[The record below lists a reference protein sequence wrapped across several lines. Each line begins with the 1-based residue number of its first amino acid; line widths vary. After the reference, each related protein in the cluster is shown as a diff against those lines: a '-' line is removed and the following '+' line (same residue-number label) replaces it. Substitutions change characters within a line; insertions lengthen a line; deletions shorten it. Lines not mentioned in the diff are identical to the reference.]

1 MGSLNSKADWLLQV
15 YQSPRAV
22 FGLADIALLINETDP
37 ISLTKK
43 LHYQV
48 GKGNLRNPRKGL
60 YTKPNFDPAALACTL
75 YSPSYV
81 SLDYVLQKEGILF
94 QYDSAITTISYL
106 SRSVTIEKWEI
117 KYRKIKEAVLLNTM
131 GIVSRP
137 DGVNIATKE
146 RAFLDMLYLNG
157 AMYFDSL
164 NTLNVK
170 FVYELLPI
178 YESKV
183 LLQRVKKL
191 FKNEHNEA

>member
-1 MGSLNSKADWLLQV
+1 MGSFNQKTDWILQV
-15 YQSPRAV
+15 YQSPRTV

-48 GKGNLRNPRKGL
+48 GKGNLKNPRKGL
-60 YTKPNFDPAALACTL
+60 YTKPIFDPVALACTL
-75 YSPSYV
+75 YSPSYL
-81 SLDYVLQKEGILF
+81 SLDYVLQKEGIIF
-94 QYDSAITTISYL
+94 QYDPTITAISYL
-106 SRSVTIEKWEI
+106 SRLVIIEKWEI
-117 KYRKIKEAVLLNTM
+117 RYRKIKNAVLLNTR

-157 AMYFDSL
+157 EMYFDSL

-191 FKNEHNEA
+191 LKNGYNEA

>member
-1 MGSLNSKADWLLQV
+1 MGSYNQNRDWLLQV
-15 YQSPRAV
+15 YQSQRSV
-22 FGLADIALLINETDP
+22 FSLADIGLLTGESDP

-48 GKGNLRNPRKGL
+48 GKGNLKNPRKGI
-60 YTKPNFDPAALACTL
+60 YVKPNYDPAALACTL
-75 YSPSYV
+75 YTPSYV
-81 SLDYVLQKEGILF
+81 SLDYVLQKEGVIF
-94 QYDSAITTISYL
+94 QYDPAITAISYL
-106 SRSVTIEKWEI
+106 SRSLKIDRWEI
-117 KYRKIKEAVLLNTM
+117 RYRKIKDTVLLNTK

-157 AMYFDSL
+157 EMYFDSL

-170 FVYELLPI
+170 IVYELLPI

-183 LLQRVKKL
+183 LLKRVKKL
-191 FKNEHNEA
+191 LKNEYNEA